1 MRKIR
6 REESSSGKISSLG
19 NAVGNFAGAFLGGGA
34 IAAGRRRRDREPIGA
49 EEIAQQANGIID
61 GNLGIS
67 VHIAALETARL
78 ALAQEEI
85 EENGDRVGDVDRL
98 VAIAVAAHERRRRL
112 AKALD
117 GAR

>member
-34 IAAGRRRRDREPIGA
+34 IAAGRRRRDREPIRA
-49 EEIAQQANGIID
+49 EEIAQQTDGIID
-61 GNLGIS
+61 GNLGIR
-67 VHIAALETARL
+67 VHIAALEAARL
-78 ALAQEEI
+78 ALAKEEI
-85 EENGDRVGDVDRL
+85 EEDRDRVGDVDRL
-98 VAIAVAAHERRRRL
+98 VAIAVAAHKGRRRL

-117 GAR
+117 GAG